1 MRDSD
6 ELRGRENHFPWDR
19 LPREVKLLV
28 FKQLDRPQLNVCK
41 ALSRETLHFLRATDK
56 LTRKRMLSCV
66 EFNGWKSLPS
76 PVEGRERAVTL
87 TIRCSEEGISKRW
100 PVSMEYFLEG
110 IDMESDKL
118 PLELRRLPLLT
129 ENCDIELLRFAF
141 MTVSDSLF
149 QWISQTIRSAG
160 CRVHCLSFECTRM
173 GAVTSSAFLQF
184 LVDINARQL
193 TLDLLRGCSE
203 EHFSAE
209 IWQFIVSR
217 KEFLIF
223 GAGISLQQEYFP
235 FTRVDDF
242 ILDQLTATKFSIDAP
257 NRISPE
263 GLHSFIMD
271 VTSGIRKVVRCRI
284 ETGFSLHPFRQYMKS
299 KKVKISIE
307 GKTISLCKCE

>member
-1 MRDSD
+1 MYIYPGVLSLSRL
-6 ELRGRENHFPWDR
+6 ELGHFLKFILLFFTTDNKLMNHFPWDR

-66 EFNGWKSLPS
+66 EFNG
-76 PVEGRERAVTL
+76 
-87 TIRCSEEGISKRW
+87 W